1 MLDSD
6 VNSFGDD
13 SVSDLLVD
21 DDSDGSGVDVED
33 SSSSSVVV
41 LVGHAFVNG
50 SIDDD
55 VNDISNFVGGES
67 LGDVDG
73 SVLFESFSEFM
84 SSSSFISIAVSHGY
98 GQSNIN

>member
-1 MLDSD
+1 M
-6 VNSFGDD
+6 NSFRDD

-21 DDSDGSGVDVED
+21 DDSNGSGVDVED
-33 SSSSSVVV
+33 SSSSAVVV
-41 LVGHAFVNG
+41 LVGHTFMNG
-50 SIDDD
+50 SIDNN

-67 LGDVDG
+67 LSDVNG
-73 SVLFESFSEFM
+73 SMLFKSFSEFM

>member
-33 SSSSSVVV
+33 SSSSSVIVFI
-41 LVGHAFVNG
+41 GHAFMDG
-50 SIDDD
+50 SI
-55 VNDISNFVGGES
+55 NDNIDNITNFIGGECF
-67 LGDVDG
+67 GDMNR
-73 SVLFESFSEFM
+73 SMLLESFSEFVSG
-84 SSSSFISIAVSHGY
+84 SSLITVAVGHGW
-98 GQSNIN
+98 